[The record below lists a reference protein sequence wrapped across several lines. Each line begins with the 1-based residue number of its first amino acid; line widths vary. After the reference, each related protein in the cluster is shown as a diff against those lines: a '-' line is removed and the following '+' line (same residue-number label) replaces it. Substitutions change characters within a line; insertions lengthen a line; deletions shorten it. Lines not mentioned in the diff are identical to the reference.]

1 MTNTNTTTFVT
12 QTVLIKNTNDALY
25 TYFDKF
31 VCLYQFLFRKVY
43 HNYKHNLNG
52 QKESEYRSNLMKQ
65 FNITN
70 RMAKAIMLDVKT
82 SINLHKAQFDYRIN
96 RCKIKISKLSTKII
110 KLKRKLQVK
119 RYGRFRTK
127 INLQKHLFKCQVE
140 LNRLKQFLACGKQS
154 VTFGTKKLLKSN
166 INKFLSKRDSQI
178 NYYGD
183 RNEYRQNQQF
193 QIIYNSKF
201 NRFDYKLRLDNEF
214 IKGDKYIYGNFYL
227 KDNQAKQEIRNIL
240 KCKDRPLSYK
250 IMKIDNKLYLHIL
263 FKYNKK
269 VIVSDSKGVL
279 GIDFNKG
286 FITMSDIDKNGK
298 LLNLYKMSY
307 IHKAKAG
314 VCDNSLNS
322 LMNDIVK
329 ISLNTGKVIVI
340 EDLKSLN
347 NKKLVSDNKQ
357 YNSMIN
363 LLKFGKFKQK
373 LINKTCKTGSDV
385 KLINPAY
392 TSRIA
397 INKYCY
403 IMKLNVHSGVSY
415 VIARRYYGLD

>member
-1 MTNTNTTTFVT
+1 MINTATFVT
-12 QTVLIKNTNDALY
+12 RTVLIKNTNNALY
-25 TYFDKF
+25 NYFDRF

-52 QKESEYRSNLMKQ
+52 QKESEYRSNLMEQ

-82 SINLHKAQFDYRIN
+82 SINSHKALFDYRVSK
-96 RCKIKISKLSTKII
+96 CKIRISKLSAKIM
-110 KLKRKLQVK
+110 KLKNKLQSK
-119 RYGRFRTK
+119 KYGKFKTK
-127 INLQKHLFKCQVE
+127 INLQKHLFKCQVK
-140 LNRLKQFLACGKQS
+140 LNKLKQFLVCNKQS
-154 VTFGTKKLLKSN
+154 VTFGTKKLLKSS

-178 NYYGD
+178 SYYGD
-183 RNEYRQNQQF
+183 KHEYRQNQQF
-193 QIIYNSKF
+193 QITYNSKF
-201 NRFDYKLRLDNEF
+201 NRFDYKLRLDNAY
-214 IKGDKYIYGNFYL
+214 ITDNKYIYGSFYL
-227 KDNQAKQEIRNIL
+227 KDKTSKQEIRNIL

-250 IMKIDNKLYLHIL
+250 IIKKDNKLYLHIM
-263 FKYNKK
+263 FRYNESVK
-269 VIVSDSKGVL
+269 VNDNNGVL

-286 FITMSDIDKNGK
+286 FIIMSDIDKNGK
-298 LLNLYKMSY
+298 LLKLYKIPY
-307 IHKAKAG
+307 IHKANAG

-322 LMNDIVK
+322 LINDIVK
-329 ISLNTGKVIVI
+329 ISLDTGKVIVI

-347 NKKLVSDNKQ
+347 NKKIVSDNKR

-373 LINKTCKTGSDV
+373 LINKTCKTGSNI

-397 INKYCY
+397 LNKYCY
-403 IMKLNVHSGVSY
+403 TMKLNVHSGASY

>member
-1 MTNTNTTTFVT
+1 MTTATFIT
-12 QTVLIKNTNDALY
+12 RTVLIKNTNTALY
-25 TYFDKF
+25 DSFDEF

-43 HNYKHNLNG
+43 HNYKHNLNN
-52 QKESEYRSNLMKQ
+52 QKESEYRSELMEQ

-82 SINLHKAQFDYRIN
+82 SINSLKALFDYKIN
-96 RCKIKISKLSTKII
+96 RCKIKIAKLSNKIT
-110 KLKRKLQVK
+110 KLKRKLQAK

-127 INLQKHLFKCQVE
+127 INLQKHLFKCQVK
-140 LNRLKQFLACGKQS
+140 LNKLKQFLACNKHS
-154 VTFGTKKLLKSN
+154 VTFGTKKLLKSS

-178 NYYGD
+178 SYYGD
-183 RNEYRQNQQF
+183 KHEYKQNQQF
-193 QIIYNSKF
+193 QITYNTKF
-201 NRFDYKLRLDNEF
+201 NRFDYKLRLDNAY
-214 IKGDKYIYGNFYL
+214 ITDNKYIYGSFYL
-227 KDNQAKQEIRNIL
+227 KDKTSKQEIRNIL
-240 KCKDRPLSYK
+240 KCKDRQLSYK
-250 IMKIDNKLYLHIL
+250 IIKRDNKLYLHVM
-263 FKYNKK
+263 FRYNKK
-269 VIVSDSKGVL
+269 VTVNDNNGVL

-298 LLNLYKMSY
+298 LLKLYKIPY

-314 VCDNSLNS
+314 VYDNSLNS
-322 LMNDIVK
+322 LVNDIVK
-329 ISLNTGKVIVI
+329 ISLDTGKVIVI

-347 NKKLVSDNKQ
+347 NKKLVSDNKR

-373 LINKTCKTGSDV
+373 LINKTCKTGSDI

-397 INKYCY
+397 LNKYCY
-403 IMKLNVHSGVSY
+403 TMKLNVHSGASY
-415 VIARRYYGLD
+415 VIARRYYSLD

>member
-1 MTNTNTTTFVT
+1 MINTATFVT
-12 QTVLIKNTNDALY
+12 RTVLIKNTNNVLY
-25 TYFDKF
+25 NYFDEF

-43 HNYKHNLNG
+43 HNYKHNLNN
-52 QKESEYRSNLMKQ
+52 QKESEYRSDLMEQ

-82 SINLHKAQFDYRIN
+82 SINSHKALFDYKIN
-96 RCKIKISKLSTKII
+96 RCKIKIAKLSAKIT
-110 KLKRKLQVK
+110 KLKRKLQAK

-127 INLQKHLFKCQVE
+127 INLQKHLFKCQVK
-140 LNRLKQFLACGKQS
+140 LNKLKQFLACNKHS
-154 VTFGTKKLLKSN
+154 VTFGTKKLLKSS

-178 NYYGD
+178 SYYGD
-183 RNEYRQNQQF
+183 KTECRQNQQF
-193 QIIYNSKF
+193 QITYNSKF
-201 NRFDYKLRLDNEF
+201 NRFDYKLRLDNAY
-214 IKGDKYIYGNFYL
+214 ITDNKYIYGSFYL
-227 KDNQAKQEIRNIL
+227 KDKTSKQEIRNIL

-250 IMKIDNKLYLHIL
+250 IIKRDNKLYLHIM
-263 FKYNKK
+263 FRYNKTIK
-269 VIVSDSKGVL
+269 VNDNNGVL

-286 FITMSDIDKNGK
+286 FITMSNIDKNGK
-298 LLNLYKMSY
+298 LLKLYKIPY

-314 VCDNSLNS
+314 VCGNSLNS
-322 LMNDIVK
+322 LVNDIVK
-329 ISLNTGKVIVI
+329 ISLDTDKVIVI

-347 NKKLVSDNKQ
+347 NKKLVSENKN

-363 LLKFGKFKQK
+363 LLKFSKFKQK
-373 LINKTCKTGSDV
+373 LINKTCKTGSDI

-397 INKYCY
+397 FNKYCY
-403 IMKLNVHSGVSY
+403 TMKLNVHSGASY

>member
-1 MTNTNTTTFVT
+1 MTNTATFVT
-12 QTVLIKNTNDALY
+12 RTVLIKNTNNALY
-25 TYFDKF
+25 DYFDEF

-52 QKESEYRSNLMKQ
+52 QKESEYRSDLMEQ

-82 SINLHKAQFDYRIN
+82 SINSHKALFDYRVSK
-96 RCKIKISKLSTKII
+96 CKIKIAKLSAKIT
-110 KLKRKLQVK
+110 KLKRKLQAK

-127 INLQKHLFKCQVE
+127 INLQKHLFKCQVK
-140 LNRLKQFLACGKQS
+140 LNKLKQFLACNKQN
-154 VTFGTKKLLKSN
+154 VTFGTKKLLKSS

-178 NYYGD
+178 SYYGD
-183 RNEYRQNQQF
+183 KTECRQNQQF
-193 QIIYNSKF
+193 QILYNTKF

-214 IKGDKYIYGNFYL
+214 ITDNKYIYGSFYL
-227 KDNQAKQEIRNIL
+227 KDKLAKREICNIL

-250 IMKIDNKLYLHIL
+250 IIKRDNKLYLHII
-263 FKYNKK
+263 FRYNKK
-269 VIVSDSKGVL
+269 VTVTDNNGVL

-298 LLNLYKMSY
+298 LLKLYKISY

-314 VCDNSLNS
+314 VCNNSLNS
-322 LMNDIVK
+322 LINDIVK
-329 ISLNTGKVIVI
+329 ISLDTGKVIVI

-347 NKKLVSDNKQ
+347 NKKLVSDNKR

-363 LLKFGKFKQK
+363 LLKFSKFKQK
-373 LINKTCKTGSDV
+373 LINKTCKTGSDI

-397 INKYCY
+397 LNKYCY
-403 IMKLNVHSGVSY
+403 TMKLNVHSGASY

>member
-1 MTNTNTTTFVT
+1 M
-12 QTVLIKNTNDALY
+12 
-25 TYFDKF
+25 
-31 VCLYQFLFRKVY
+31 
-43 HNYKHNLNG
+43 
-52 QKESEYRSNLMKQ
+52 EQ

-82 SINLHKAQFDYRIN
+82 SINSHKALFDYKIN
-96 RCKIKISKLSTKII
+96 RCKIKIAKLSNKIT
-110 KLKRKLQVK
+110 KLKRKLQAK

-127 INLQKHLFKCQVE
+127 INLQKHLFKCQVK
-140 LNRLKQFLACGKQS
+140 LNKLKQFLACNKHS
-154 VTFGTKKLLKSN
+154 VTFGTKKLLKSS

-178 NYYGD
+178 SYYGD
-183 RNEYRQNQQF
+183 KTECRQNQQF
-193 QIIYNSKF
+193 QITYNTKF
-201 NRFDYKLRLDNEF
+201 NRFDYKLRLDNAY
-214 IKGDKYIYGNFYL
+214 ITDNKYIYGSFYL
-227 KDNQAKQEIRNIL
+227 KDKTSKQEIRNIL

-250 IMKIDNKLYLHIL
+250 IIKRDNKLYLHIM
-263 FKYNKK
+263 FRYNKTVK
-269 VIVSDSKGVL
+269 VDDNNGVL

-298 LLNLYKMSY
+298 LLKLYKIPY

-314 VCDNSLNS
+314 VCNNSLNS
-322 LMNDIVK
+322 LINDIVK
-329 ISLNTGKVIVI
+329 ISLDTDKVIVI

-347 NKKLVSDNKQ
+347 NKKIVSDNKR

-373 LINKTCKTGSDV
+373 LICKTGSNI
-385 KLINPAY
+385 KLVNPAY

-397 INKYCY
+397 LNKYCY
-403 IMKLNVHSGVSY
+403 TMKLNIHSGASY